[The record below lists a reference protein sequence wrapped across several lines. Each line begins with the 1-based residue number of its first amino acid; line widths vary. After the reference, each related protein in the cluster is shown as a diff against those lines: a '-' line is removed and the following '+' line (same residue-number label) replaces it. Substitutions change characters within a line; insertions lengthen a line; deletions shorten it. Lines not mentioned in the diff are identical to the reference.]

1 MALTIKSIIE
11 NGENSVLSVAI
22 TEKGTMNSHYMWGIS
37 SFTKMKAPFSDRVP
51 VSKGPNYEGSLY
63 YYEGMRNQ
71 MNPCEMVRKA
81 LYKDLYGLG
90 YCYNS
95 YNDPNEYWI
104 GIYDGT
110 MEECNDKIDG
120 KDVGCQRML
129 HMHFKDGKIVGGCES
144 DLAGSKQLKF
154 GPKSI
159 GGHSACAY
167 LAAMLLIRR
176 DCNSTINVEFNQIK
190 EKFDKKEF
198 DQDFQELM
206 TVLENDILIDVAKN
220 QDEPRREFVT
230 VDSKELLEQA
240 RAEGKKI
247 FDFEDGK
254 STAKAK
260 VKVKVPK
267 KATTIAEAAK
277 KGLYHIEHT
286 FNGDEALVPE
296 EYDDM
301 EFSPQVEEVCGIIK
315 ASKTLPF
322 AMNMNFLFTGE
333 AGTGKSTA
341 SGQIARVLGIPRR
354 ILTCSK
360 GMEEFRIT
368 QRLIPNPKKVSE
380 ADADFVY
387 VDSEIVEAF
396 KNGGII
402 EVQEANTLREGVI
415 TALNA
420 ALDDSGELHLYDGS
434 IIKRHPNCIFIFS
447 MNVGYEGT
455 RNMNQSFLSRCS
467 FKEEFVLPEES
478 ILVKRIVNKY
488 KIDESLAKD
497 MIKTFMDVRNTLK
510 ESGDEDGVCSYRE
523 LVAWVETLKANE
535 EIRKIIPSAPELS
548 AYDAAQRTIVPSAAP
563 KDMDLRAELSGVV
576 AKVFSNI

>member
-1 MALTIKSIIE
+1 MAKTLREIMS
-11 NGENSVLSVAI
+11 NGVNSVMSAADS
-22 TEKGTMNSHYMWGIS
+22 ERGTTNPHYLWGIGQYP
-37 SFTKMKAPFSDRVP
+37 KLKAPFNERRSVIAGSSG
-51 VSKGPNYEGSLY
+51 VYSSSLY
-63 YYEGMRNQ
+63 YYNGLRNQ
-71 MNPCEMVRKA
+71 INSCILSRKA
-81 LYKDLYGLG
+81 VYKLLHELG
-90 YCYNS
+90 YCYKS
-95 YNDPNEYWI
+95 YANPNEYWV
-104 GIYDGT
+104 GVYDGNID
-110 MEECNDKIDG
+110 EVNQKIDG
-120 KDVGCQRML
+120 KDVSCQRMI
-129 HMHFKDGKIVGGCES
+129 HMHLKDGQIIGACES
-144 DLAGSKQLKF
+144 DLAGSKPLEF
-154 GPKSI
+154 GQKA
-159 GGHSACAY
+159 HSAVSY
-167 LAAMLLIRR
+167 LFAMLITRKE
-176 DCNSTINVEFNQIK
+176 NSEEIGK
-190 EKFDKKEF
+190 EWNIVKDKFDRKEF
-198 DQDFQELM
+198 DDEFHEYL
-206 TVLENDILIDVAKN
+206 TVLENDILIDVSQN
-220 QDEPRREFVT
+220 VEESRRSYVM
-230 VDSKELLEQA
+230 VDANELLSQA
-240 RAEGKKI
+240 RSDGKRI

-260 VKVKVPK
+260 IKVKVPK
-267 KATTIAEAAK
+267 KAMTIAEVAS
-277 KGLYHIEHT
+277 KGLYAISHV
-286 FNGDEALVPE
+286 FNGDENLVPE
-296 EYDDM
+296 EYDTM

-315 ASKTLPF
+315 ASKSLPF

-341 SGQIARVLGIPRR
+341 SGQIARVLGVPRR

-467 FKEEFVLPEES
+467 FKEEFTLPERKV
-478 ILVKRIVNKY
+478 LVKRIVDKY
-488 KIDESLAKD
+488 QIDNELAKD
-497 MIKTFMDVRNTLK
+497 MVQAFMDVRTALQ
-510 ESGDEDGVCSYRE
+510 ESGDTDGVCSYRE

-535 EIRKIIPSAPELS
+535 EIRKIVPTAPELS
-548 AYDAAQRTIVPSAAP
+548 VYDAAQRTIVPSAAP

-576 AKVFSNI
+576 AKTFSNI

>member
-1 MALTIKSIIE
+1 MTMKQLLEGST
-11 NGENSVLSVAI
+11 NSV
-22 TEKGTMNSHYMWGIS
+22 MNAVSEERGMTNPHFAWGIS
-37 SFTKMKAPFSDRVP
+37 QFSKLKSPFDERKAVAEGDR
-51 VSKGPNYEGSLY
+51 YIDSLY
-63 YYEGMRNQ
+63 HAYGMRNQ
-71 MNPCEMVRKA
+71 MNPCILSRKA
-81 LYKDLYGLG
+81 LYKVLHELG
-90 YCYNS
+90 YCYHS

-104 GIYDGT
+104 GVYDGT
-110 MEECNDKIDG
+110 IEDCNNKIDG
-120 KDVGCQRML
+120 KTVSCQRMI
-129 HMHFKDGKIVGGCES
+129 HMHFKDAKIVEACES
-144 DLAGSKQLKF
+144 DLAGQKQLEF
-154 GPKSI
+154 GQKA
-159 GGHSACAY
+159 HSATAY
-167 LAAMLLIRR
+167 IAAMLLIRK
-176 DCNSTINVEFNQIK
+176 DYSGYIKSEFEAVK
-190 EKFDKKEF
+190 DKFDRREF
-198 DQDFQELM
+198 DDEFQELM
-206 TVLENDILIDVAKN
+206 TVLENDILIDISENV
-220 QDEPRREFVT
+220 DEDRRQFIMA
-230 VDSKELLEQA
+230 DSNELLEKA
-240 RAEGKKI
+240 RDEGKKI
-247 FDFEDGK
+247 FDFTDGK
-254 STAKAK
+254 SSAKAK

-267 KATTIAEAAK
+267 KAMTIADAASS
-277 KGLYHIEHT
+277 GVYAISHV
-286 FNGDEALVPE
+286 FNGDESLVPE

-315 ASKTLPF
+315 ASKSLPF

-341 SGQIARVLGIPRR
+341 SGQIARVLGVPRR

-396 KNGGII
+396 RNGGII
-402 EVQEANTLREGVI
+402 EVQEANTLRDGVI

-467 FKEEFVLPEES
+467 FKEEFVLPEEKVL
-478 ILVKRIVNKY
+478 IKRIVDKY
-488 KIDESLAKD
+488 KIDNDLAKD
-497 MIKTFMDVRNTLK
+497 MVKAFLDVRNTLK

-535 EIRKIIPSAPELS
+535 EIRKLVPTAPELS
-548 AYDAAQRTIVPSAAP
+548 PYDASQRTIVPSAAP
-563 KDMDLRAELSGVV
+563 KDADLRAELSGVV
-576 AKVFSNI
+576 AKYFAN